1 MNNLRIMAAAAGLLA
16 ASSLSALADAVT
28 GSIKSVDVA
37 THSVI
42 LDDGN
47 TYVLPEDFD
56 VSVLKPGLELTFTYD
71 EVDGKRT
78 VSAVSSPG

>member
-1 MNNLRIMAAAAGLLA
+1 MTRLKIVAAAAALLA
-16 ASSLSALADAVT
+16 ASSLAALADVVT
-28 GSIKSVDVA
+28 GSIKSVDVE
-37 THSVI
+37 THSVV

-71 EVDGKRT
+71 EVDGKRN

>member
-1 MNNLRIMAAAAGLLA
+1 MKRLAIAVYTTVLLA
-16 ASSLSALADAVT
+16 AASLPALAAVVT
-28 GSIKSVDVA
+28 GSIESVDVA
-37 THSVI
+37 AHSVT

-56 VSVLKPGLELTFTYD
+56 VSALTVGLHITFTYD